1 MIKEIKDLL
10 EAVIKERI
18 PGINVV
24 RSARDE
30 SRVVMARTWPLV
42 SLITNPGR
50 FDDREARVYR
60 YADVEAGMWK
70 QRSVRGSRIIPIL
83 MRCWAEGEET
93 VDAVFS
99 RIIPAIPRR
108 WGYDGFEGFVLINRE
123 EHTDHTDSVTNVYLS
138 VAEIQF
144 SVDVALEEEV
154 VPTID
159 RTQVEPGTDAN
170 QL

>member
-10 EAVIKERI
+10 ETVIKERI

-24 RSARDE
+24 RSVRDE
-30 SRVVMARTWPLV
+30 SRAIMTRQWPLV
-42 SLITNPGR
+42 SLITKPGR
-50 FDDREARVYR
+50 FDDREARTYR
-60 YADVEAGMWK
+60 YADIEAGVWK

-83 MRCWAEGEET
+83 MRCWAEGE
-93 VDAVFS
+93 DAADEIFS

-108 WGYDGFEGFVLINRE
+108 WEYDGFEGFVLINRE
-123 EHTDHTDSVTNVYLS
+123 EHTDHTDSVTDLYLS

-144 SVDVALEEEV
+144 SVDVALEEEI

-159 RTQVEPGTDAN
+159 QTQVEPGTDAN

>member
-10 EAVIKERI
+10 ETVIKERI

-24 RSARDE
+24 RSVRDE
-30 SRVVMARTWPLV
+30 SREIMTRQWPLV
-42 SLITNPGR
+42 SLITKPGR

-60 YADVEAGMWK
+60 YADIEAGVWK

-83 MRCWAEGEET
+83 MRCWAEGE
-93 VDAVFS
+93 DAADEIFS

-108 WGYDGFEGFVLINRE
+108 WEYDGFEGFVLINRE
-123 EHTDHTDSVTNVYLS
+123 EHTDHTDSATVLYLS
-138 VAEIQF
+138 VAEVQF
-144 SVDVALEEEV
+144 SVDVALEEEI

-159 RTQVEPGTDAN
+159 QTQVEPGTDAN